1 MRKLFSLLLV
11 VAAMF
16 AITACGGDS
25 SPKSVADKA
34 MSALQKKNYDEFVKY
49 VNIKTKEG
57 EDPETARKML
67 SGMLQEKADK
77 NYEKKGGFKS
87 YEIVSET
94 IDESGDKAL
103 VVVKMTFGN
112 GETEEEDCPMVKD
125 SEGNWKM
132 DMGK

>member
-1 MRKLFSLLLV
+1 
-11 VAAMF
+11 
-16 AITACGGDS
+16 
-25 SPKSVADKA
+25 

-57 EDPETARKML
+57 EDPEAARKML
-67 SGMLQEKADK
+67 SGMLQGKADK

>member
-57 EDPETARKML
+57 EDPEAARKML

-77 NYEKKGGFKS
+77 NYEKKGGFKKND
-87 YEIVSET
+87 IRQRR
-94 IDESGDKAL
+94 DRGGRL
-103 VVVKMTFGN
+103 PHG
-112 GETEEEDCPMVKD
+112 
-125 SEGNWKM
+125 
-132 DMGK
+132 